1 MEIIMLHVCFWY
13 KINNSAVFGRSSV
26 GASGRAADRN
36 AYGANGTAIVQ
47 YDRISIRGRL
57 QFSQDI

>member
-1 MEIIMLHVCFWY
+1 MEIIMATRLFWY

-36 AYGANGTAIVQ
+36 AYGANGTAMVQ
-47 YDRISIRGRL
+47 YDKFQLEAGYNFHRIY
-57 QFSQDI
+57 